1 MWSTVFFC
9 LSLVRVRQ
17 GTRPGHA
24 HHKRYHGAVQA
35 PYLRALPVSLSLPLA
50 RLLTAGTAF
59 APGSLTFTPCPPPP
73 RRQVGNAVQ
82 DTAEP
87 AEGPGKGPT
96 SSNAWKAPLEGEASV
111 HMFSKVINTV
121 DNSSFFT
128 PNSSCNLK
136 SYSLETASL
145 VLLLEGS
152 LSLAAQHRR
161 STRLRAATR
170 HVPQRPSRSAMCL
183 ERTLQEEHQ
192 QCWHLGG

>member
-1 MWSTVFFC
+1 MVPARASSSELLRCGTLSFFVCPSSGLGRERDLDTHITSAVTV
-9 LSLVRVRQ
+9 L
-17 GTRPGHA
+17 G
-24 HHKRYHGAVQA
+24 QA

-96 SSNAWKAPLEGEASV
+96 SSNPWKAPLEVEASV
-111 HMFSKVINTV
+111 HKFSKVINTV
-121 DNSSFFT
+121 DNPAFFT
-128 PNSSCNLK
+128 PNSNYNLK

-145 VLLLEGS
+145 VLLFEGS

-161 STRLRAATR
+161 TTRL
-170 HVPQRPSRSAMCL
+170 
-183 ERTLQEEHQ
+183 
-192 QCWHLGG
+192 